1 MLNVQVSSSSFYM
14 NTFSFVTL
22 LLFRLSMN
30 RARVFMLRFTEG
42 NIGQFV
48 LRNVR
53 VFTRTCTLY
62 NNAES
67 SSDYAYLLHGTEF
80 FLRSWPVFG
89 QPRNSPYFTE
99 PEGSFPHSQMPAN
112 CPYSEP
118 ARSIPCSH
126 IQFSKILLN
135 IILPSTFGS
144 SKLSLSLRFPHQSPV
159 YTSPHNVLHAPPI
172 SFSRFYHPHIIL
184 WAVRIIKVLIMQFS
198 PLPCHLVHLR
208 PKYSPQYLVLKHP
221 QPSSSLSELR

>member
-53 VFTRTCTLY
+53 VLTRTCTLY

-126 IQFSKILLN
+126 IPFSKILLN

-144 SKLSLSLRFPHQSPV
+144 SKLSLSLRFPHKNAV
-159 YTSPHNVLHAPPI
+159 YTSPLRHTRYMHRP
-172 SFSRFYHPHIIL
+172 SQYSRSDHPNNIWGAVHIIKL
-184 WAVRIIKVLIMQFS
+184 LIWFVI
-198 PLPCHLVHLR
+198 PV
-208 PKYSPQYLVLKHP
+208 V
-221 QPSSSLSELR
+221 SL